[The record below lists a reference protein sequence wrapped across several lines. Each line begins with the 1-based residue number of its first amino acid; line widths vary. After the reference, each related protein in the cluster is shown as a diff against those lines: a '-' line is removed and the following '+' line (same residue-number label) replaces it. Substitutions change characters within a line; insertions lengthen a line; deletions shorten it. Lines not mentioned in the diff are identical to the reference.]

1 MKSKLRPSKG
11 RQKRGKMISKR
22 RLLEYIKVTSSDLGD
37 AEHEIFELRREVDKL
52 KYEMALLHEK
62 KCLDNV
68 KRKVG
73 RPRKES

>member
-1 MKSKLRPSKG
+1 
-11 RQKRGKMISKR
+11 MISKK

-37 AEHEIFELRREVDKL
+37 AEHEIFELRRELDKL
-52 KYEMALLHEK
+52 KLEVALMSEK
-62 KCLDNV
+62 KCFDNV